1 MYNSNIKH
9 QYSKLSLTSSTFYT
23 ITTRSNVKRIY
34 TSTHIYTV
42 QRKHTLPEG
51 LLGLESNL
59 IRAPPCASAR
69 LISSTR
75 SGTSRIIMAKSRG
88 FPVTRLNLSSSAAAD
103 EGADVDG
110 PPDERL
116 RGPAAPPTERRPEEE
131 DGRWI
136 GGGWRL
142 LRLLPAPPPRP
153 PPPPPPRLSLPECP
167 YIDEVRGRFY
177 GAL

>member
-1 MYNSNIKH
+1 
-9 QYSKLSLTSSTFYT
+9 
-23 ITTRSNVKRIY
+23 
-34 TSTHIYTV
+34 
-42 QRKHTLPEG
+42 
-51 LLGLESNL
+51 
-59 IRAPPCASAR
+59 
-69 LISSTR
+69 
-75 SGTSRIIMAKSRG
+75 MAKSRG
-88 FPVTRLNLSSSAAAD
+88 FPVTRLNLSSSAADD

-116 RGPAAPPTERRPEEE
+116 RGPAVPPTERRPEEE

-153 PPPPPPRLSLPECP
+153 APPPPRLSLPECP

-177 GAL
+177 GAVKKGLREERESNLAITRPGIMLCLFLFTPPYSFHQE